1 MELSEKLKIINR
13 ELELEKN
20 ILMSNI
26 EENKKYIQLLEQEN
40 QELRESLDKI
50 IYSRSY
56 KMMQKIKRII
66 KRGQRIE

>member
-66 KRGQRIE
+66 KRG